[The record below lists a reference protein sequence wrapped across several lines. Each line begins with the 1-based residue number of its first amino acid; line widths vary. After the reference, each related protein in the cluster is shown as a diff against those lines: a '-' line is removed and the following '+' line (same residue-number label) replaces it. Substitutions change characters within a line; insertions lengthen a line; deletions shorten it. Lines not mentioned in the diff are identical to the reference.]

1 MITIKAILKGQ
12 YTLLEAGD
20 GEEGLQKIRQ
30 YSPDLV
36 LLDMS
41 LPKVDGYEV
50 VRQIKK
56 DTRTRAIP
64 VVAMTAHAMKGDQE
78 KMFAAGCDDYI
89 SKPIDLEKIVVC
101 LEKWLRL

>member
-64 VVAMTAHAMKGDQE
+64 VVARTAHAMKGDQE